1 MGQSPNQGRSPPGV
15 FKVDG
20 GAEPRLTSGG
30 EAVAMGVLNDFRA
43 RVAGMDFR
51 ARANPEL
58 DTLTPACRPI

>member
-43 RVAGMDFR
+43 R
-51 ARANPEL
+51 ANPEL
-58 DTLTPACRPI
+58 DTFNSGFAARCEIPS